1 MTVIIINMLLAM
13 AWALVTGSFTV
24 INLVFGFV
32 ISGLLLT
39 LIREQA
45 GSIHHFRRASAVAV
59 LALTF
64 VWELIKSSVSVAV
77 IVLSPWRKLRPAI
90 IAFPLDV
97 RRDSEITLL
106 ANLITLTPG
115 TLSMD
120 VSPDRKTLFIHA
132 IDATDTDEI
141 IADIKSSFERKI
153 ERIFQQ

>member
-24 INLVFGFV
+24 INLIFGFV

-39 LIREQA
+39 LIREQI
-45 GSIHHFRRASAVAV
+45 GSVHHFRRVRAVAV
-59 LALTF
+59 LAFTF
-64 VWELIKSSVSVAV
+64 VWELIKSSVSVAI

-97 RRDSEITLL
+97 QRDSEITLL